1 MATYD
6 QARANEEAAAAMIAR
21 REQRDASDRAL
32 EQFFAAGGEVQ
43 QFAFGKSG
51 RVEGASY
58 SAWGKP
64 KKAAAAA
71 PEELDAAAN
80 ELDTPADDAE
90 EV

>member
-21 REQRDASDRAL
+21 REQRQASDRAL
-32 EQFFAAGGEVQ
+32 EEFFAAGGEVQ
-43 QFAFGKSG
+43 QLEFGKSG

-64 KKAAAAA
+64 KKAAA
-71 PEELDAAAN
+71 PEELDTAAD
-80 ELDTPADDAE
+80 ELDGAADDAE